1 MQIGTR
7 YLALF
12 LAGCVLRLQ
21 AYDSLTGWIPDRAHP
36 QVEYRLQCTRGALTI
51 QWQNSYPGAVTLKF
65 RVRGS
70 NYDGEEDVTI
80 PPGGSASSDPDTL
93 YCIASAFEITEKRF
107 SMAAPPTPVTPKAAA
122 ADAKPP
128 APPPPTVA
136 PWIPPA
142 KIPELAPATFALIH
156 AGMKREEV
164 VRAIGDPMSKLSIP
178 EANDLIETYR
188 YPVSPGRAGTVRF
201 SNGVVKEV
209 VVR

>member
-1 MQIGTR
+1 MQLRTL
-7 YLALF
+7 YLALL
-12 LAGCVLRLQ
+12 LAGGVLTVQ
-21 AYDSLTGWIPDRAHP
+21 AYDSVTGWIPERAHP
-36 QVEYRLQCTRGALTI
+36 QVQYRLKCTRGALTI

-65 RVRGS
+65 RVRSSG
-70 NYDGEEDVTI
+70 YDGEEDVTI

-93 YCIASAFEITEKRF
+93 NCIASAFEITEKRF
-107 SMAAPPTPVTPKAAA
+107 SMAAPPVPVTPKATS

-142 KIPELAPATFALIH
+142 RIRELAPETFALIH

-164 VRAIGDPMSKLSIP
+164 VRAIGNPISKLSIP
-178 EANDLIETYR
+178 EASDLIETYR

-209 VVR
+209 VAP